1 MVANTHDLLTR
12 VSETREHLGTGGLVR
27 KALNRVLTRGASL
40 DIVHVLLLEPDR
52 MRVPSADPCFEMRF
66 LRPDE
71 VRRFARNPA
80 NELSPAFADRAERGL
95 DLCFAAI
102 HGDRLANYAWYALDS
117 VEAEHSAG
125 AALGLPPDMAYL
137 YKAFTHPDFR
147 GQRLNGACI
156 GKALAA
162 LAEHG
167 VSRLLSLVYWSNS
180 ASLRS
185 FDRLGC
191 QRLGLLAVGPR
202 GPSRIPPHARR
213 LGVTFGDE
221 AAVTLRS
228 DLRIDPPLP
237 ATA

>member
-1 MVANTHDLLTR
+1 MVANTQDLLTR
-12 VSETREHLGTGGLVR
+12 VHETREHLGTGGVVR

-52 MRVPSADPCFEMRF
+52 MRVPGADPCFEMRF
-66 LRPDE
+66 LRPE
-71 VRRFARNPA
+71 EIRRFARNPA
-80 NELSPAFADRAERGL
+80 NALSSAFVERAERGL
-95 DLCFAAI
+95 DLCYAAI
-102 HGDRLANYAWYALDS
+102 HGDRLANYGWYALHS

-156 GKALAA
+156 GNALGALAS
-162 LAEHG
+162 HG
-167 VSRLLSLVYWSNS
+167 VERLLSFVYWSNR

-185 FDRLGC
+185 FDRLGF
-191 QRLGLLAVGPR
+191 QRLGFLAVGPR
-202 GPSRIPPHARR
+202 GPSRVPPQARR
-213 LGVTFGDE
+213 LGVTFGSE
-221 AAVTLRS
+221 A
-228 DLRIDPPLP
+228 DLALQTRIRTDPPLP

>member
-40 DIVHVLLLEPDR
+40 DVVHVLLLEPDR
-52 MRVPSADPCFEMRF
+52 MRVPSADSCFEMRF

-71 VRRFARNPA
+71 IRRFARNPT
-80 NELSPAFADRAERGL
+80 NQLSADFAERAARGL
-95 DLCFAAI
+95 DLCYAAI
-102 HGDRLANYAWYALDS
+102 HGDRLANYGWYALHS

-125 AALGLPPDMAYL
+125 AALGLPADMAYL

-156 GKALAA
+156 GKALSA
-162 LAEHG
+162 LSEHG
-167 VSRLLSLVYWSNS
+167 VQRLLSLVYWSNS
-180 ASLRS
+180 ASMRS

-202 GPSRIPPHARR
+202 GPSRVPPQARR
-213 LGVTFGDE
+213 LGVRFGGDARLALQNRSQLE
-221 AAVTLRS
+221 AA
-228 DLRIDPPLP
+228 LP